1 MKILIKWTLRVFV
14 FFSLAFLSLSV
25 TSVALSPD
33 SLKPSQNLE
42 GAIIRIYG
50 ADVWGIRGRFA
61 IHTWIATKSASEDEF
76 TLHEII
82 GWRLRRTDT
91 ALAISQGRP
100 DRPWFNSP
108 AILLHEVTG
117 DAAAKLIPEVQAA
130 IHSYPY
136 AKTYT
141 MWPGPNSNSF
151 TEWVGL
157 SVPELKLDLPIKA
170 IGSSWM
176 VDNFAK

>member
-1 MKILIKWTLRVFV
+1 MIKWTLRIFV
-14 FFSLAFLSLSV
+14 FLGLGFLSLSV
-25 TSVALSPD
+25 ASVALTPAAIEP
-33 SLKPSQNLE
+33 SLNPG
-42 GAIIRIYG
+42 GAVIRVYG

-61 IHTWIATKSASEDEF
+61 IHTWIATKGVADDDF

-82 GWRLRRTDT
+82 GWRLRRNGT
-91 ALAISQGRP
+91 ALTITRGQP

-117 DAAAKLIPEVQAA
+117 DMAAELIPKVHAA

-136 AKTYT
+136 AKDYT

-157 SVPELKLDLPIKA
+157 RVPALKLNLPTKA
-170 IGSSWM
+170 IGRSWM
-176 VDNFAK
+176 IDNYDSE